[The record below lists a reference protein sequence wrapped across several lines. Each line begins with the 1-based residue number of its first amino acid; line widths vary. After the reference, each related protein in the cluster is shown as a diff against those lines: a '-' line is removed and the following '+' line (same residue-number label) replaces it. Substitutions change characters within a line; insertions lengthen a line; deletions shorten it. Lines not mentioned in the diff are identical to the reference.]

1 MIFKI
6 AFKNIWRNKLRS
18 WTVIIAISLG
28 IFGGL
33 AVISTA
39 TGLSD
44 MRQNN
49 AIRTYVSHIQV
60 HDSAYLKYSGL
71 NDVITQEKGILSF
84 IKKHP
89 NTEGVSTRLRIESF
103 IQTAGGTSGV
113 ILNGINPEDEKQ
125 VTNIAE
131 KLQQGNFLKTYKR
144 KPPILI
150 SEKLATK
157 LNAKIKTTIQCSFT
171 DVNGLSATG
180 VFKVVDIFSTSNSMY
195 DEVNA
200 FVRLEDL
207 QAISSVYGSHE
218 IAITLKDEE
227 QVERFREEL
236 IAHFPEQH
244 IASWRGIAPEL
255 GYADKMMDLVMSIFL
270 VIIMLALAFGI
281 VNTMLMAV
289 LERKK
294 ELGMLIS
301 VGMNKR
307 KVFWMIVWE
316 SIFLSLI
323 AGPLGIVASYL
334 AIQFF
339 GTHGIDLS
347 FAAEG
352 LRSVG
357 LESVIFP
364 TLNAN
369 YYILISVLVVST
381 SILSCIYP
389 ALKALKL
396 NPAETLRT
404 A

>member
-18 WTVIIAISLG
+18 WTVIIAIALG

-44 MRQNN
+44 MRQDN

-60 HDSAYLKYSGL
+60 HDSNYLKFNGL
-71 NDVITQEKGILSF
+71 TDIIAEENEIVSY

-89 NTEGVSTRLRIESF
+89 NTEGVSARLRVESF
-103 IQTAGGTSGV
+103 IQSAGGTSGV
-113 ILNGINPEDEKQ
+113 ILNGINPADEKR
-125 VTNIAE
+125 VTNISE
-131 KLQQGNFLKTYKR
+131 MLQDDNFLERYKR

-150 SEKLATK
+150 SQKLATK

-171 DVNGLSATG
+171 DANGMPVTG
-180 VFKVVDIFSTSNSMY
+180 AFKVVDIFSTSNSMY

-207 QAISSVYGSHE
+207 QAISAVYGSQE
-218 IAITLKDEE
+218 IALTLKDDE
-227 QVERFREEL
+227 QVEAYRKEL
-236 IAHFPEQH
+236 IQNFPKQH

-255 GYADKMMDLVMSIFL
+255 GYADKMMDLVMTIFL
-270 VIIMLALAFGI
+270 IVIMLALAFGI

-316 SIFLSLI
+316 SIFLALI
-323 AGPLGIVASYL
+323 AGPLGIIASYL
-334 AIQFF
+334 AISFF
-339 GTHGIDLS
+339 GSYGIDLS

-357 LESVIFP
+357 LESMIYP
-364 TLNAN
+364 TLNSN
-369 YYILISVLVVST
+369 YYIVISVLVVT
-381 SILSCIYP
+381 TAILSCIYP